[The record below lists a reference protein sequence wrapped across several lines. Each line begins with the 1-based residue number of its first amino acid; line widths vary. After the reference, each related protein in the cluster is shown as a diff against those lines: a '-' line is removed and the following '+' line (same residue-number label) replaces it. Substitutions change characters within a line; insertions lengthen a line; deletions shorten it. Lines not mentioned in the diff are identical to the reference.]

1 MADHPGNAAAV
12 VWLGDPDSLDPA
24 VVGPKAA
31 HLAALAAAHDVP
43 AGFCVTAAAFR
54 AAAVGARGDGGD
66 RTYDATYDALRAA
79 VADAYERLVA
89 DDPTGGYVAV
99 RSSAVDEDGAVA
111 SFAGQ
116 HDTVLNV
123 RGTDAVL
130 AALEASWSSLRSEA
144 ALAYRRQHAL
154 EGHDLALAVLVQRM
168 VWADAA
174 GVAFSVDPIA
184 GSDDTIVVT
193 ANWGLGESVVGGT
206 VAADTWRLVKHDLRV
221 TEATVASKERMVI
234 PAETGTREVAV
245 PRFLG
250 GRPSLDEAQLRAV
263 AELTRE
269 LEIERGWP
277 VDIEFAWRDG
287 HLALLQ
293 CRPVTRAG
301 THA

>member
-54 AAAVGARGDGGD
+54 DAAVGARGDGGD
-66 RTYDATYDALRAA
+66 RSYDATYDALRAA

-123 RGTDAVL
+123 RGADAVL
-130 AALEASWSSLRSEA
+130 AALEASWASLRSEA

-154 EGHDLALAVLVQRM
+154 EAHDLALAVLVQRM

-174 GVAFSVDPIA
+174 GVAFSVDPISGA
-184 GSDDTIVVT
+184 VGTVVVT
-193 ANWGLGESVVGGT
+193 ASWGLGESVVGGT
-206 VAADTWRLVKHDLRV
+206 VTADTWRLDKADLRV
-221 TEATVASKERMVI
+221 LEASVGEKERMVI
-234 PAETGTREVAV
+234 PSEDGTRDVAV
-245 PRFLG
+245 PGFLRA
-250 GRPSLDEAQLRAV
+250 RPALDDEQLRAV
-263 AELTRE
+263 ADVTRS
-269 LEIERGWP
+269 LERERGWP
-277 VDIEFAWRDG
+277 VDVEFAWRDG
-287 HLALLQ
+287 RLALLQ
-293 CRPVTRAG
+293 CRPVTRMG
-301 THA
+301 TRA